1 MISSLVSKVNPS
13 HLADFAALRECS
25 VVEAAPAAR
34 NSCSILAGKCAIL
47 NRHHFMPVA
56 KFDH

>member
-1 MISSLVSKVNPS
+1 MSKVNPS

-56 KFDH
+56 KFDR